1 MRESSRAIDEAA
13 SRWAVRLDRG
23 LTDAEQASLDAWLS
37 GDIRRTGALAR
48 AQAAWVYVDR
58 AQVLR
63 LAPELRESRTQRR
76 WRVAS
81 PWARA
86 AVVLLGALTTLL
98 VWRGYTQTHLAT
110 AVGEV
115 RRAPLADGSHV
126 TLDTRSRIAVRY
138 EPDTRL
144 VVLES
149 GEALFEVAKN
159 AKRPFVVQAGN
170 VRVRAVGT
178 AFVVR
183 RRSDDDVDVTVTQGV
198 VDVWRETNSPEPA
211 VRLRAGSHASATPTE
226 ITAPSELS
234 PVKLLEAVAWT
245 SGVIDLNGQTLGEAA
260 AEFNR
265 YNRQIVV
272 ISDARLA
279 AQTVVGRFEATNP
292 RAFVT
297 SAAAMLDA
305 RERTDGDKLI
315 LEPRPPGQK

>member
-1 MRESSRAIDEAA
+1 MA
-13 SRWAVRLDRG
+13 
-23 LTDAEQASLDAWLS
+23 T
-37 GDIRRTGALAR
+37 
-48 AQAAWVYVDR
+48 
-58 AQVLR
+58 
-63 LAPELRESRTQRR
+63 
-76 WRVAS
+76 